1 LFSADAGDSRAKIMT
16 SIAIVEDNPVM
27 RKTFRRWVDAGPDF
41 RCVFACATAEEAV
54 AEIPRLKPD
63 VVLMDIHLP
72 GESGIACTARLKEE
86 LPGVQVIMLTVYRN
100 QELIFQALQAGAC
113 GYLLK
118 RSSPEELLK
127 AIAEVRSGGA
137 PMTSEIAR
145 MVVEAFQKKP
155 ANLALADGLT
165 SREAEI
171 LGLLSEGLSNKEI
184 ADRVKISYD
193 TVRAHLRHIYE
204 KLHVRGRTEAVK
216 IYLKTPA
223 FSIPGT
229 SGEIR

>member
-1 LFSADAGDSRAKIMT
+1 MNT
-16 SIAIVEDNPVM
+16 VAIVEDNAVI
-27 RKTFRRWVDAGPDF
+27 RNTFREWIDNAPGF
-41 RCVFACATAEEAV
+41 RCVFACATAEEAL
-54 AEIPRLKPD
+54 AEMPRLKPD

-72 GESGIACTARLKEE
+72 GESGIACTAQLKEK
-86 LPGVQVIMLTVYRN
+86 LPDVQVIIVTVYRN
-100 QELIFQALQAGAC
+100 HELIFQALQAGAC

-127 AIAEVRSGGA
+127 AIGEVRSGGA

-145 MVVEAFQKKP
+145 MLVEAFQKKP
-155 ANLALADGLT
+155 ANVISSDGLT
-165 SREAEI
+165 QRESEI
-171 LGLLSEGLSNKEI
+171 LALLSEGLRNKEI

-216 IYLKTPA
+216 MYLKSSNSVTA
-223 FSIPGT
+223 GLG
-229 SGEIR
+229 GEGR

>member
-1 LFSADAGDSRAKIMT
+1 MT
-16 SIAIVEDNPVM
+16 KIAIVEDNAVM
-27 RKTFRRWVDAGPDF
+27 RETFRQWINASPNL

-63 VVLMDIHLP
+63 VVLMDVHLP
-72 GESGIACTARLKEE
+72 GESGIVCTARLKEE
-86 LPGVQVIMLTVYRN
+86 LPDLQVIMLTVYRN
-100 QELIFQALQAGAC
+100 QELIFQALQAGAS

-118 RSSPEELLK
+118 RSSPTELLT

-155 ANLALADGLT
+155 ANLASADGLT
-165 SREAEI
+165 NRESEI
-171 LGLLSEGLSNKEI
+171 LALLSEGLSNKEI
-184 ADRVKISYD
+184 AGRVDISYD

-216 IYLKTPA
+216 KYFK
-223 FSIPGT
+223 SPGLNIA
-229 SGEIR
+229 GKQ

>member
-1 LFSADAGDSRAKIMT
+1 MT
-16 SIAIVEDNPVM
+16 TVAIVEDNAVM
-27 RKTFRRWVDAGPDF
+27 RKTFRQWIEAAPGH

-63 VVLMDIHLP
+63 VVLMDVHLP

-118 RSSPEELLK
+118 RSSPDELLA

-155 ANLALADGLT
+155 AGVTAADGLT
-165 SREAEI
+165 NRESEI
-171 LGLLSEGLSNKEI
+171 LALLSEGLSNKEI
-184 ADRVKISYD
+184 ADRVDIRYD

-216 IYLKTPA
+216 MYLKSSNLSLA
-223 FSIPGT
+223 GM
-229 SGEIR
+229 SGENR